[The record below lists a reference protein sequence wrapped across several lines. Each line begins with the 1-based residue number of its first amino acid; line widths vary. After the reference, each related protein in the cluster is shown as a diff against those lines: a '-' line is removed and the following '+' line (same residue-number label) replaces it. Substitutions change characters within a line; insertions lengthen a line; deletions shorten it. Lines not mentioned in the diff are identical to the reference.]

1 MASRPVLSLR
11 LSKATKDAL
20 YKNGYITL
28 QDLLS
33 STPASIARDLNIS
46 LTEVEDILQ
55 QAQNPSTQRP
65 GFPLTQSVATIV
77 NSTRRISTRWA
88 PLDKLLKG
96 GLTQGHILEI
106 SGPPGCPKERIA
118 VDIVSSVLDA
128 GEGVIFVGTA
138 LMYTIL
144 DSKPQVTLLVLNSL
158 SFPFSLLPNLRAKS
172 GILDQV
178 KNILTQI
185 SAVRNITVV
194 ITSQMATKMV
204 KEDGSRGTF
213 DEGAKGMMVPQLGS
227 SYLPS
232 GRSHRVLLSLDG
244 PVSG

>member
-96 GLTQGHILEI
+96 GLTRGHILEI
-106 SGPPGCPKERIA
+106 SGPPGCPKERIS

-138 LMYTIL
+138 LMSDCFLVASPASLTSLHFIQILDPAEMMVFLHSTNAIL
-144 DSKPQVTLLVLNSL
+144 DSKPQ
-158 SFPFSLLPNLRAKS
+158 
-172 GILDQV
+172 
-178 KNILTQI
+178 
-185 SAVRNITVV
+185 VV

-232 GRSHRVLLSLDG
+232 GRSHRVVLSLDD